1 MARPKQ
7 YASSADKQAAY
18 RSRVDAT
25 RVVVDRVALDNL
37 HERLERLQGA
47 IGCAARNGVPFA
59 TRCYAASIETMLDK
73 LVVAFTEEA
82 SPRAGG
88 TDTT

>member
-25 RVVVDRVALDNL
+25 RVVVDRVALDSL
-37 HERLERLQGA
+37 HERLERLQVA
-47 IGCAARNGVPFA
+47 IGFAARNGVPFA
-59 TRCYAASIETMLDK
+59 TRCRAGSIDSMLDK
-73 LVVAFTEEA
+73 LIVAFLEEA
-82 SPRAGG
+82 SPPSSGANQ
-88 TDTT
+88 T